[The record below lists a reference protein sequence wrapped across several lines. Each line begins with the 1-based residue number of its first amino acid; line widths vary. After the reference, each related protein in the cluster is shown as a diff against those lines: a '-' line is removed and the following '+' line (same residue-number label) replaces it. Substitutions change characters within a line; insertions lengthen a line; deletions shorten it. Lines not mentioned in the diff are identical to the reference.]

1 MHLLEQ
7 QAYID
12 SRTDMQEPTSLQVAK
27 PIGLKRPLPNL
38 LTRYGKKIQ
47 KELLSLIPE
56 GDSEIYSTLRY
67 HLGWADQAGNTL
79 KSPQGLGKSLRP
91 SLCLFACQAL
101 GGNWLQALPAAASIE
116 LIHNFSLIHD
126 DIEDGDTER
135 RHRPTMWSLWGLPK
149 ALVAGNTMHSLAYK
163 TTLNLTEKG
172 VTLEKALTCSLLL
185 VESSLAMIK
194 GQCLDLVYEEI
205 HNTPIETYMEMIR
218 LKTGAL
224 ITCSVEIGAILGCSN
239 QAYVRAFISSAAHLG
254 RAFQIQDD
262 ILGIWGKPKET
273 GKASGNDIWR
283 KKKSFPIVY
292 ALQNLTGPTRK
303 HLIETYQKES
313 LDRADIKK
321 VLDILADSG
330 AQDQAKKLVE
340 KEAHLA
346 FSELKE
352 VPLPVWA
359 REEIKELTEFLAYRE
374 Y

>member
-1 MHLLEQ
+1 
-7 QAYID
+7 
-12 SRTDMQEPTSLQVAK
+12 MQELTSLQVAK
-27 PIGLKRPLPNL
+27 PVARKRPLPKL

-47 KELLSLIPE
+47 TELLSLIPE
-56 GDSEIYSTLRY
+56 GDSEIYRTFRY
-67 HLGWADQAGNTL
+67 HLGWADEAGNTL
-79 KSPQGLGKSLRP
+79 ESPQGLGKSLRP

-101 GGNWLQALPAAASIE
+101 GGDWLQALPAATAIE

-149 ALVAGNTMHSLAYK
+149 ALVAGNTMHGLAYK

-172 VTLEKALTCSLLL
+172 VTLQKALTCSLLL

-194 GQCLDLVYEEI
+194 GQCLDLAYEEI

-224 ITCSVEIGAILGCSN
+224 IACSVEIGAILSCSN
-239 QAYVRAFISSAAHLG
+239 QTYVRAFTSSAGHLG

-273 GKASGNDIWR
+273 GKASGNDIR
-283 KKKSFPIVY
+283 RRKKSFPIVY
-292 ALQNLTGPTRK
+292 ALQNLTGPPRRN
-303 HLIETYQKES
+303 LIETYQKGS
-313 LDRADIKK
+313 LDRDDIKK

-330 AQDQAKKLVE
+330 AQVQAKKLVE

-346 FSELKE
+346 LSELKK

-359 REEIKELTEFLAYRE
+359 REEIAELTEFLAYRE